1 MLVQLYRFSEYCFVI
16 LVVMLTAYGKITIKV
31 VADNMKA
38 TLSITAEDTG
48 SSTLY
53 NKNYRKVA

>member
-1 MLVQLYRFSEYCFVI
+1 
-16 LVVMLTAYGKITIKV
+16 MLTAYGKITIKV